1 MNMTFRPRQGFPDG
15 RAAAAHTPAAGRNN
29 TRTVEGYHSDTKTK
43 EPRAQRPQ
51 EGYTLLN
58 DTEKESDLLVC
69 RDTNAGKLGKTP
81 ASHTKE
87 ETDTGFTP
95 GKRVTDQHAPHDR
108 PATLQLREGGALPSP
123 RSKLTI
129 RKSCKGAT
137 DTTSSQRSATCTC
150 THGLEP

>member
-1 MNMTFRPRQGFPDG
+1 METLPRQGLSDG
-15 RAAAAHTPAAGRNN
+15 RAAAAHTPAAGRKT
-29 TRTVEGYHSDTKTK
+29 TRTVEGHHFDTYTK
-43 EPRAQRPQ
+43 KPGAQRLSDS
-51 EGYTLLN
+51 YTQHN
-58 DTEKESDLLVC
+58 DTSEEFGLPVLKDIN
-69 RDTNAGKLGKTP
+69 TGKLGETP

-123 RSKLTI
+123 KSKLTI